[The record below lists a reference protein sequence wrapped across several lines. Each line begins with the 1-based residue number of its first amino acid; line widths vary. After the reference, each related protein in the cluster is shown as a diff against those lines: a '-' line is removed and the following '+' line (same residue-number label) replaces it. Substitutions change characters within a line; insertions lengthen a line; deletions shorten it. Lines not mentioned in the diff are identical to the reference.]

1 MRQVEL
7 KFLGVSGITTGHV
20 ASDKEAW
27 DTGAHFSKG
36 NELEEENVL
45 HLRREVG
52 LNLFSLAK

>member
-1 MRQVEL
+1 MRQVGL

-27 DTGAHFSKG
+27 DTSAHFSKG

-45 HLRREVG
+45 HLRSGTKLV
-52 LNLFSLAK
+52 